1 MNNFLDVIQT
11 LENKDKIT
19 PDSLDDIIRSIV
31 MAYNDKSMEPFCDRY
46 YHPISSDDRCLVCGR
61 NRDDISVVEGYL
73 IL

>member
-11 LENKDKIT
+11 LENKDKIA

-31 MAYNDKSMEPFCDRY
+31 MAYNDKSMEPFCSRY
-46 YHPISSDDRCLVCGR
+46 YHPISSDDICLVCGR
-61 NRDDISVVEGYL
+61 NRDDISVIEGYL